1 MNTKP
6 MSLSIFMH
14 CTASAPGAIAR
25 RVRRSRRVV
34 VVGEAAFRLF
44 PDAIAYARTMPG
56 ARVRPLGPGWAVS
69 VPLQPCAVDILA
81 GRNTDRLAWS
91 RP

>member
-1 MNTKP
+1 MTTKP
-6 MSLSIFMH
+6 MSLSIWIH
-14 CTASAPGAIAR
+14 CTQTSGAIAR

-56 ARVRPLGPGWAVS
+56 ALVRPLGPGWAVS
-69 VPLQPCAVDILA
+69 VPLQHCTADIFA
-81 GRNTDRLAWS
+81 GRNTNALGWS